1 MSQPQAPRVKIPE
14 ATPPK
19 LTLPAPTS
27 WATKQPQLRNK
38 TLTATR
44 HDQYEDKPM
53 PPTPEASPSPAE
65 KPLTAR
71 RNRGYIQPAIPL
83 ASPSPAIANMKNR
96 AVTDPVMPKPL
107 FMSTTSTVNQLRKKY
122 SHSRSSRKSTEGEEN
137 TTRRPASPPPALTHK
152 ASQILGVYPIKDNS
166 RGKPPAS
173 APPSTHTPDPFR
185 TSSGSSSG
193 QHVSPSRQVQ
203 STPVPTRRYLQENSM
218 PLFPGA
224 RASQES
230 KEAHNIPAKENEQ
243 VRLKTGSDALLLNPT
258 RFATGSRK
266 GEVEYVNK
274 NEMQRVPSFTG
285 IIEQPDSPPVGEG
298 AATEPDGLG
307 IGWNETT
314 LRPQYSREIL
324 QPMVYTPSNYAGV
337 WENDPNVVSDTP
349 FTNGQNQALMAWSG
363 PHTTTFQPLY
373 PSFAHRRRPARNIT
387 DLG

>member
-1 MSQPQAPRVKIPE
+1 MSQPQAPRVKLPE

-19 LTLPAPTS
+19 LTLPAPNS
-27 WATKQPQLRNK
+27 WATKQPQPRNK
-38 TLTATR
+38 TPTATR
-44 HDQYEDKPM
+44 QDGYENKPM

-107 FMSTTSTVNQLRKKY
+107 FASTTSTVNQLRKKY
-122 SHSRSSRKSTEGEEN
+122 SHSRSSHKSKEGEEN
-137 TTRRPASPPPALTHK
+137 STRRPASPPPALTHK
-152 ASQILGVYPIKDNS
+152 ASQILGVYPVKDKS

-185 TSSGSSSG
+185 TSSESSSG
-193 QHVSPSRQVQ
+193 QHVSPSRQVH
-203 STPVPTRRYLQENSM
+203 STPVPTRRYLQENGM
-218 PLFPGA
+218 PPFPGA

-230 KEAHNIPAKENEQ
+230 KEAHNVLAEENESVQ
-243 VRLKTGSDALLLNPT
+243 LRTGSDALLNPT
-258 RFATGSRK
+258 QFATGSRK

-274 NEMQRVPSFTG
+274 NEMQRVPSFAG
-285 IIEQPDSPPVGEG
+285 IIEQPESPRVREG
-298 AATEPDGLG
+298 ATEPNGLG

-314 LRPQYSREIL
+314 LRPQYSGEIL

-337 WENDPNVVSDTP
+337 WENDPDVVSDTP
-349 FTNGQNQALMAWSG
+349 FPNEQKQALKAWPG
-363 PHTTTFQPLY
+363 PHTTTIQPLS
-373 PSFAHRRRPARNIT
+373 PSFACRRRPARYIT
-387 DLG
+387 GLG